1 MFYIEQLTQV
11 LSVCIM
17 LNAGNG
23 FGTGWVS
30 GRDTLG

>member
-23 FGTGWVS
+23 FGTG
-30 GRDTLG
+30 